1 SDKFLSG
8 RTDSNKV
15 VIIPLDERIKT
26 GVYVKAKIDRATSA
40 TLFGEFTGFANLL
53 EEHLSLTG

>member
-1 SDKFLSG
+1 
-8 RTDSNKV
+8 V